1 MSDFWDRLCTVGI
14 KVEVINRDAGPIDK
28 KLGIN
33 NNNNTNN
40 ISTNSTQKAKT
51 TSNGGSN
58 AGSANK
64 GQNSKNNSNNNKNIE
79 TKHDLTATVPVKE
92 EAYWIGTV
100 VQVYGYIA
108 KIRYEGYEDDCSSD
122 FWIHLFSPD
131 VHGVGWCA
139 SQGKTLVPPNKILA
153 KMPDWTMYLIKRL
166 TGSRTLP
173 TNFQE
178 LVQLSLNSRFRPGMK
193 LEVVDKNRVSSVRVA
208 TIDTTI
214 GGRLL
219 VSYDGAEPEHA
230 GFWTHERS
238 PLVHPVGWAQFVN
251 HELVA
256 TYEYAK
262 TSLEKVNNKRFDPDD
277 ATWDMFDLPSTDSI
291 NGFKFECNMKL
302 EALDPL
308 NLSSICVATVI
319 KVLRAN
325 YLLIGIDGSMCP
337 SGSDLFCYHATSPY
351 IFPTGFCQANKIRLS
366 NPKNDD
372 YFEWDEYLYETQ
384 SKAAP
389 TKLFQR
395 TVPNH
400 GFKEG
405 MMIEAVDLMQSRLVC
420 VATITKIVGR
430 LLRIHFN
437 GWDEPFDQWCDCESP
452 DLFPLGWCQ
461 LVGYPLEPPR
471 NPDQIEPATS
481 SQQPTPLR
489 SPLNAGQ
496 KRRKSSSSQRR
507 PVKRKSLISNPT
519 TNKNKV

>member
-14 KVEVINRDAGPIDK
+14 KVEVINRDTGSIDTK
-28 KLGIN
+28 
-33 NNNNTNN
+33 
-40 ISTNSTQKAKT
+40 S
-51 TSNGGSN
+51 
-58 AGSANK
+58 
-64 GQNSKNNSNNNKNIE
+64 SNNNKLSSNTANTNANYKPKSTNSISLNSASKNHSSKNITTNKNNE
-79 TKHDLTATVPVKE
+79 TLQPTDTKSTTNQLGQG

-100 VQVYGYIA
+100 IQVYGYIA

-139 SQGKTLVPPNKILA
+139 SQGKTLVPPNKILG
-153 KMPDWTMYLIKRL
+153 KMPHWTTYLIKRL

-178 LVQLSLNSRFRPGMK
+178 LIQLSLSSRFRQGMK

-208 TIDTTI
+208 TVESTI

-256 TYEYAK
+256 TYDYAK
-262 TSLEKVNNKRFDPDD
+262 TSLEKVNTKRFGLDD
-277 ATWDMFDLPSTDSI
+277 ATWDMFDLPSTDTPS
-291 NGFKFECNMKL
+291 GFKFEANMKL

-325 YLLIGIDGSMCP
+325 YLMIGIDGSMCP
-337 SGSDLFCYHATSPY
+337 SGSDWFCYHATSPY
-351 IFPTGFCQANKIRLS
+351 IFPTGYCQANKIRLS

-372 YFEWDEYLYETQ
+372 YFDWDEYLYETQ

-395 TVPNH
+395 VVPNH
-400 GFKEG
+400 GFEEG

-437 GWDEPFDQWCDCESP
+437 GWDETFDQWCDCESP
-452 DLFPLGWCQ
+452 DLFPLGWCK
-461 LVGYPLEPPR
+461 LVGYPLEPPKSA
-471 NPDQIEPATS
+471 DQIEPTTS
-481 SQQPTPLR
+481 SLQPTPVPGASL
-489 SPLNAGQ
+489 
-496 KRRKSSSSQRR
+496 KRRRPASSQRR
-507 PVKRKSLISNPT
+507 PAKRKMIAT
-519 TNKNKV
+519 TNNNSKI